1 MHEQNNIQ
9 LAESSSRTRIST
21 QGRPTKWPDAK
32 RPMATGSKHNG
43 CRMEHST
50 ESSTGREGSK
60 SRTKADVE
68 RVCPSRNSNHPVERK
83 SCSEKSMV
91 SVGNTS
97 NDDSASLCPK
107 EKAGVAVPPKP
118 TGRVNTQNVLGL
130 LEHQQYCCA
139 LSGRMLTP
147 ESAALDHIVPIR
159 FDGEHVIENTQVLHK
174 DVNRAKGS
182 LENSEFIQLCHE
194 VVLWSKMSISKE
206 EL

>member
-9 LAESSSRTRIST
+9 LAENSR
-21 QGRPTKWPDAK
+21 QHGNPTKRRSAEWPDAK
-32 RPMATGSKHNG
+32 RTMVTRSKHDG
-43 CRMEHST
+43 RRMEHSVQQAP
-50 ESSTGREGSK
+50 GKKNCK
-60 SRTKADVE
+60 SCIKADME
-68 RVCPSRNSNHPVERK
+68 RVCTPRDRNSDVEKK